1 MTTGFEF
8 IHSYE
13 ESRGSMLKIHD
24 YRENISA
31 FFDSDPI
38 NYKPIPAVIEVQA
51 LYTHPNAQSET
62 VPAQQMHTYIGEWT
76 NIPES
81 ESHVPDHPG
90 CSFLCNKI
98 EEWMTA
104 VGLADTNNEEG
115 VKLYVVIRVY

>member
-1 MTTGFEF
+1 MT
-8 IHSYE
+8 
-13 ESRGSMLKIHD
+13 IHD
-24 YRENISA
+24 YRKNIA
-31 FFDSDPI
+31 AVFNP
-38 NYKPIPAVIEVQA
+38 NGYAHVPAIIEVQA
-51 LYTHPNAQSET
+51 IYTHLNAQSET

-90 CSFLCNKI
+90 CRFSCNKV

-104 VGLADTNNEEG
+104 VGLADTSPAEGDTNPAKG